1 MKNLFN
7 DKLIDGIL
15 LERYLNKLAES
26 SSRMQQRFSE
36 LDRWVIKTQETLDK
50 NRANEAKIYARL
62 SELENANKNIVY
74 PNLNYIQSE
83 LKRKEENN
91 LVMENSIRELSDK
104 SLKFDICKYCQSD
117 DIIIMSKNKVYY
129 CNACKKYLS

>member
-7 DKLIDGIL
+7 DKLIDGIF

-26 SSRMQQRFSE
+26 SNRMQQRFYE
-36 LDRWVIKTQETLDK
+36 LDCWVVKTQEALDK

-83 LKRKEENN
+83 LKRKEEND
-91 LVMENSIRELSDK
+91 VAMGNSIRELSAK
-104 SLKFDICKYCQSD
+104 FLKVELCKYCGSD
-117 DIIIMSKNKVYY
+117 DIIIMSKNRVYY